1 MPAAAAG
8 GLDHNN
14 KGCRVSGASLT
25 LETDAEGRRWLR
37 LAGEWRLMVLAPR
50 YAALEAELASRA
62 ADAGL
67 GWDIRSIEALDSV
80 GAMMLWR
87 AWGQRFPENLATSD
101 ELEPVFARL
110 YAASKLKE
118 TGPEPKQPFEWVV
131 TVGSLSLSL
140 WRHLTDF
147 TTLVGQ
153 LVLDLGQVLRAP
165 REMPWRESSANLY
178 KSGVRAMPVTALVGF
193 LIGIVLSYLSA
204 LQLKNFG
211 ADIFIVNILGMGII
225 RELGPVLVAVLVAGR
240 SGSAMTA
247 QLGVMRVTE
256 EIDALATMGVSRSL
270 RLVFPKVAALALAM
284 PLLVLWTSSIALMGG
299 MVSAQFQ
306 LDISYGFFI
315 ETLPKVVP
323 VANLYIAL
331 AKGVVFGILV
341 ALVAC
346 HFGLR
351 VRPNTE
357 GLSANTT
364 ASVVSS
370 ITVVILVDAVFAIAT
385 RSIGMPI

>member
-1 MPAAAAG
+1 MPAQAVGTAG
-8 GLDHNN
+8 TTG
-14 KGCRVSGASLT
+14 GTWVSGASLS

-37 LAGEWRLMVLAPR
+37 LAGEWRLMALAPR
-50 YAALEAELASRA
+50 YAALDAELAA
-62 ADAGL
+62 KAKEPGL
-67 GWDIRSIEALDSV
+67 GWDLRGIGSLDSA

-87 AWGQRFPENLATSD
+87 AWGYRFPESLATRD

-118 TGPEPKQPFEWVV
+118 AGPEPKLPWEWVV
-131 TVGSLSLSL
+131 TVGSLSLRL
-140 WRHLTDF
+140 WRHLVDF
-147 TTLVGQ
+147 TGLIGQHILDALRLVRHPGE
-153 LVLDLGQVLRAP
+153 G
-165 REMPWRESSANLY
+165 PWRETSANLY

-204 LQLKNFG
+204 LQLKTFG

-284 PLLVLWTSSIALMGG
+284 PLLVLWTSAIALMGG

-323 VANLYIAL
+323 LANLYIAM
-331 AKGVVFGILV
+331 AKGVTFGILV

-357 GLSANTT
+357 SLSSNTT
-364 ASVVSS
+364 ASVVSA
-370 ITVVILVDAVFAIAT
+370 ITVVILVDAMFAIAT
-385 RSIGMPI
+385 RNIGMPL

>member
-1 MPAAAAG
+1 MPAQAAG
-8 GLDHNN
+8 TAGTT
-14 KGCRVSGASLT
+14 GGTWVSGASLS

-37 LAGEWRLMVLAPR
+37 LAGEWRLMALAPR
-50 YAALEAELASRA
+50 YAALDAELAA
-62 ADAGL
+62 KAKEPGL
-67 GWDIRSIEALDSV
+67 GWDLRGIGSLDSA

-87 AWGQRFPENLATSD
+87 AWGYRFPESLATRD

-118 TGPEPKQPFEWVV
+118 TGPEPKLPWEWVV
-131 TVGSLSLSL
+131 TVGSLSLRL
-140 WRHLTDF
+140 WRHLVDF
-147 TTLVGQ
+147 TGLIGQ
-153 LVLDLGQVLRAP
+153 LVLDAIRLARHPG
-165 REMPWRESSANLY
+165 EGPWRETSANLY

-204 LQLKNFG
+204 LQLKTFG

-284 PLLVLWTSSIALMGG
+284 PLLVLWTSAIALMGG

-323 VANLYIAL
+323 LANLYIAM
-331 AKGVVFGILV
+331 AKGVTFGILV

-357 GLSANTT
+357 SLSSNTT
-364 ASVVSS
+364 ASVVSA
-370 ITVVILVDAVFAIAT
+370 ITVVILVDAMFAIAT
-385 RSIGMPI
+385 RNIGMPI